1 MVLDE
6 SERTYMGFDRWLPSA
21 PKVEK
26 PRSVFN
32 AASLAYI
39 GDCIY
44 EVRFSIIHSSI
55 LVWDLILSTVKK
67 KRFSEVIFHCLLKF
81 LVW

>member
-67 KRFSEVIFHCLLKF
+67 KMVF
-81 LVW
+81 

>member
-1 MVLDE
+1 MILTKFLVLCLDIGDGYDDTCIGYE
-6 SERTYMGFDRWLPSA
+6 KWFPSP

-39 GDCIY
+39 GDSIY
-44 EVRFSIIHSSI
+44 EVS
-55 LVWDLILSTVKK
+55 LLQ
-67 KRFSEVIFHCLLKF
+67 FHF
-81 LVW
+81 